1 MPLQIVIIYP
11 SFNTMNFKNIV
22 TLGAISTAT
31 LTMIGSSFIT
41 PVPAQAATAQDFVNM
56 FDVLKRY
63 VIDLDKTMRSGDAAI
78 PTPQPDDIPTPDDIE
93 EVESN

>member
-1 MPLQIVIIYP
+1 
-11 SFNTMNFKNIV
+11 
-22 TLGAISTAT
+22 
-31 LTMIGSSFIT
+31 
-41 PVPAQAATAQDFVNM
+41 M

-78 PTPQPDDIPTPDDIE
+78 PTSQPDDIPTPENTE

>member
-1 MPLQIVIIYP
+1 MPLHIITHP
-11 SFNTMNFKNIV
+11 SLNAMFNKIV
-22 TLGAISTAT
+22 TSVVITTVALTAS
-31 LTMIGSSFIT
+31 IGSSFIT
-41 PVPAQAATAQDFVNM
+41 PATAQDFVNM